1 MLDESFDPIK
11 AVLADV
17 EKGNIREIIIDISSK
32 NFEITKYLGGYG
44 TFVGQWEDH
53 YVVIMMRQEQMD
65 YDRNMNT
72 LSAPFHNEIINGPI
86 LLIRMDHD
94 ALPKDLTLKEVQES
108 KLFL

>member
-1 MLDESFDPIK
+1 MLDESFEPVR

-17 EKGNIREIIIDISSK
+17 GKGDIKEIIIDISSK
-32 NFEITKYLGGYG
+32 NSEVTKYLGGCG

-53 YVVIMMRQEQMD
+53 YVVIMMREEQMD
-65 YDRNMNT
+65 CVRNLNT
-72 LSAPFHNEIINGPI
+72 LTAPFHDDIINGPI
-86 LLIRMDHD
+86 LLIRMDCN